1 MRDEHLKARACAARV
16 VLLAICAPNWR
27 KIGSKVVFAVME
39 LCSRKENLEELAS
52 ACYDVSQLAASYP
65 GHDE

>member
-1 MRDEHLKARACAARV
+1 MILCNDHHPDAGWVLRFRPKGKV
-16 VLLAICAPNWR
+16 VLL
-27 KIGSKVVFAVME
+27 VFGE
-39 LCSRKENLEELAS
+39 PPISEENLEELAS